1 VRRDNELEPLGVPA
15 LALLVSWFL
24 VGVLFHLCSRSEH
37 YKLDAFFGQED
48 SISQLFDREVSTVI
62 PGIFNGV
69 NATVFAYGA
78 TGSGKTYTMQVPAIL
93 LTAMYL
99 TK

>member
-1 VRRDNELEPLGVPA
+1 MVLSWCAG
-15 LALLVSWFL
+15 LLV
-24 VGVLFHLCSRSEH
+24 HLCSRGEH
-37 YKLDAFFGQED
+37 YKLDAFFGPED
-48 SISQLFDREVSTVI
+48 SISQIFDREVSTVI
-62 PGIFNGV
+62 PGIFEGT

-93 LTAMYL
+93 LTAICL